1 MLALLASQDEDGN
14 PVAISVHGDYP
25 ADVHFSLRDLGDM
38 SSKFPE
44 RQEENAANR
53 RAFFDQVDLN
63 IRKQVRLIPQHQNR
77 VKQVWSK
84 HDTGVEIA
92 CDAIFTTDR
101 SLVLTILAADALPIV
116 MSDRRR
122 GSFLALINGSIWS
135 ADRGIIGNAVRRVRS
150 ELSVDPA
157 RLEVILGPGICRLCY
172 VSDVHKKS
180 GEGFRNLE
188 SWTPYITE
196 SPKGNHINL
205 KGFIIDRLVEEG
217 VPEEQIHD
225 LGLCTW
231 HGEVVAGS
239 GHSFFSSLRSSRT
252 GEEEG
257 RFAFAATLTRRAVP
271 LP

>member
-38 SSKFPE
+38 ASRFPKK
-44 RQEENAANR
+44 QEENAANR
-53 RAFFDQVDLN
+53 RAFFDLVDLN
-63 IRKQVRLIPQHQNR
+63 IRKQVRLTPQHQSS
-77 VKQVWSK
+77 VKQVWSN
-84 HDTGVEIA
+84 HEADAEIA

-116 MSDRRR
+116 VTDRR
-122 GSFLALINGSIWS
+122 SSCLFLINGSIWS
-135 ADRGIIGNAVRRVRS
+135 ADRGIVGNAVRRARS

-157 RLEVILGPGICRLCY
+157 RLEVMLGPGICRLCY

-180 GEGFRNLE
+180 GEGFRSME
-188 SWTPYITE
+188 SWTPYIAE

-205 KGFIIDRLVEEG
+205 KGFIIDRFVEEG
-217 VPEEQIHD
+217 VPEGQIHD
-225 LGLCTW
+225 LNLCTW
-231 HGEVVAGS
+231 HGEVVEGS

-257 RFAFAATLTRRAVP
+257 RFAFATTLTRRAVP